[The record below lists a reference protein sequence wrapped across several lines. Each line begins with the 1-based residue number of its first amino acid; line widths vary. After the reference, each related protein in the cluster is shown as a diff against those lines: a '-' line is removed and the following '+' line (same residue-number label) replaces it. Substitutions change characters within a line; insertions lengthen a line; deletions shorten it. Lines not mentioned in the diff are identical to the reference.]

1 MQIINNEITV
11 FSKIISFCKK
21 IVKLTSINILIQK
34 IDFYILLLNMREV

>member
-11 FSKIISFCKK
+11 FSKIISFCIK